1 MILGINK
8 NKTSVVVV
16 VNNTH
21 NGCQIVP
28 ERSSEDDD
36 SLETN
41 QCEYGNCQKC
51 PQSIRQ
57 LKLMLACPG
66 ATYFLFGWLSGI
78 LGRKWK
84 RERER
89 SHSEIRGFFL
99 FDNIYISNLLFHLK
113 TPRLRI
119 NFSPLKSRL
128 KVKADAK
135 LFCFCPEK

>member
-1 MILGINK
+1 M
-8 NKTSVVVV
+8 
-16 VNNTH
+16 
-21 NGCQIVP
+21 P
-28 ERSSEDDD
+28 ERRPEDDD
-36 SLETN
+36 SPETN

-51 PQSIRQ
+51 PQSIRTQ
-57 LKLMLACPG
+57 SVEADVGMSWGYLFSFRMIIG
-66 ATYFLFGWLSGI
+66 YFGE
-78 LGRKWK
+78 K

-89 SHSEIRGFFL
+89 EGERERSHREMRVFLL

-119 NFSPLKSRL
+119 NFSPLKFRL